1 MASKR
6 EMAARHVLEGR
17 RIVAG
22 QKALIERMRASGADT
37 NDAESLLNSFIGS
50 LAIFED
56 DLRAAEAEET

>member
-1 MASKR
+1 
-6 EMAARHVLEGR
+6 
-17 RIVAG
+17 
-22 QKALIERMRASGADT
+22 MRASGADT